1 MGGVCREGEF
11 GGVGHCV
18 ANYDL
23 QETVTSELGDWG
35 VWGERG
41 RRERRWLTRS
51 EARFLLA
58 ETRTCISLIAAG
70 WGAPWLKLDPPSVHH
85 TQIDRRREGCR
96 LTFSWTPH

>member
-35 VWGERG
+35 VRGERG
-41 RRERRWLTRS
+41 RRE
-51 EARFLLA
+51 
-58 ETRTCISLIAAG
+58 TCISLIAAG
-70 WGAPWLKLDPPSVHH
+70 WGVPWLKLDPPSVHAYTTH
-85 TQIDRRREGCR
+85 R
-96 LTFSWTPH
+96 